1 MGSSQCDKM
10 LKLKVAQLFS
20 KVAQNIAKSIFILKG
35 TFFKIAQ
42 KSLYIWATFE
52 TKCFTQNLRKS
63 PKLVTVEATN
73 LCLYYLLNFTY
84 QIQLQALFNFNEA

>member
-10 LKLKVAQLFS
+10 LKLKVVQLFS
-20 KVAQNIAKSIFILKG
+20 KVAQNIAKSVFILKG

-52 TKCFTQNLRKS
+52 TKYFTQNFRK
-63 PKLVTVEATN
+63 PPNLVTLTSQ
-73 LCLYYLLNFTY
+73 LYYVVIYLPIAELAF
-84 QIQLQALFNFNEA
+84 IG